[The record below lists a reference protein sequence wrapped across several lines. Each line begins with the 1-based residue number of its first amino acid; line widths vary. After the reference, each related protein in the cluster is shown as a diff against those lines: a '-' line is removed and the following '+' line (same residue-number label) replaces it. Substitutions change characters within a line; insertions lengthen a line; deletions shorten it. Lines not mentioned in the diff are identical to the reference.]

1 VDGLFSLFW
10 VRVLKI
16 LQYRTTSFAV
26 LRLERGWARSDHW
39 RL

>member
-1 VDGLFSLFW
+1 
-10 VRVLKI
+10 VRELKI

-26 LRLERGWARSDHW
+26 LCLERGWARSDHW